1 MVRGEVSW
9 IASISG
15 ITIQVRMIFF
25 LLYFHYFFDHVFL
38 QSIFSYLGNVVDDVN
53 NNRVQAMF
61 SSPYRSQI
69 NVQLHDST

>member
-1 MVRGEVSW
+1 MDSFNFRNNDTS
-9 IASISG
+9 
-15 ITIQVRMIFF
+15 MNDFF
-25 LLYFHYFFDHVFL
+25 LTVLSLFFNHVFL